1 MKKILPAWVGAL
13 FACVLLNNCTPHPP
27 VPKEQAMPVPKPAAE
42 KPRTAP
48 AGTAEKSVP
57 KTVPAAKP
65 APVPKSAAIA
75 EKPAP
80 PKQAEPPRQ
89 KESGPYQ
96 YNAVDYASMGNEIIL
111 TKDKLLMEEENA
123 EKDSA
128 SSLAS
133 DSEGGSKRYKVT
145 QGYRIQVYATTNFK
159 DAEKKKD
166 DLLSVIDDPI
176 YVVYDPPYYK
186 IRAGNFEKEEQ
197 AKDLKKVLEE
207 MGNDAWV
214 VQSKI
219 RIRTDDDSGKKKK
232 R

>member
-1 MKKILPAWVGAL
+1 MKKIFPTC
-13 FACVLLNNCTPHPP
+13 ACAFLWCMLLNNCTPHPP
-27 VPKEQAMPVPKPAAE
+27 VPKEQPAPLPKPAAAAE
-42 KPRTAP
+42 KPKSTAAAEKTLPKQAP
-48 AGTAEKSVP
+48 AG
-57 KTVPAAKP
+57 KP
-65 APVPKSAAIA
+65 ASAPKSAPAP

-80 PKQAEPPRQ
+80 AKPAEPARQ
-89 KESGPYQ
+89 KDTGPYQ
-96 YNAVDYASMGNEIIL
+96 YNAVDSASMGSEIIL

-123 EKDSA
+123 EKDSSA
-128 SSLAS
+128 SLVA
-133 DSEGGSKRYKVT
+133 DSAGGSKRYKVT

-197 AKDLKKVLEE
+197 ARDLKKVLEE

-219 RIRTDDDSGKKKK
+219 RVRTDDDSGKKKK